1 MLNKLALTQEL
12 ITRYPDAPPLD
23 EAMRTWWQNIQ
34 DDGGLRLT
42 YEGFYVFENLLEL
55 SSYTFDLPEKLLTP
69 KNLLALDRRM
79 TCPYYMVNNRKHNKL
94 VMFGSKEAMMATLHG
109 DMQRFITSLSY

>member
-1 MLNKLALTQEL
+1 MLNKLTLTQEL

-79 TCPYYMVNNRKHNKL
+79 TCPYYMINNPTRKRL
-94 VMFGSKEAMMATLHG
+94 
-109 DMQRFITSLSY
+109 TSQ

>member
-79 TCPYYMVNNRKHNKL
+79 TCPYYMVNNRKLNKL
-94 VMFGSKEAMMATLHG
+94 VMFGSREAMMATMYG
-109 DMQRFITSLSY
+109 DLERWLASIG

>member
-12 ITRYPDAPPLD
+12 ITRYPDAPTVD
-23 EAMRTWWQNIQ
+23 EAMHSWWQNIRN
-34 DDGGLRLT
+34 DGGLRLT

-69 KNLLALDRRM
+69 KNLLAMDRRM
-79 TCPYYMVNNRKHNKL
+79 TCPYYMVNNRKLNKL
-94 VMFGSKEAMMATLHG
+94 VMFGSREAMMATLHG
-109 DMQRFITSLSY
+109 DMQRFILSLSY

>member
-1 MLNKLALTQEL
+1 MLNKPTLTQEL
-12 ITRYPDAPPLD
+12 ITRYPDAPSLD
-23 EAMRTWWQNIQ
+23 EAMVSWWQNIQ

-55 SSYTFDLPEKLLTP
+55 SSYSFELPEKLLTP

-79 TCPYYMVNNRKHNKL
+79 TCPYYMVNNRKLNKL
-94 VMFGSKEAMMATLHG
+94 VMFGSREAMMATLHG